1 MEKQWIYELRKR
13 FSNRRTT
20 APKGLWDGIEAAMSR
35 QNDVVSSNGKKD
47 KNARVIPLWLK
58 TLGVVAACLI
68 LIIGV
73 WCLTSAHVW
82 EQTENNKSIAENVKT
97 SVIRDKNE
105 FVSSD
110 MTSYDDTSQR
120 LLNHV
125 KARLSSL
132 VFKDNDNVKETVSYM
147 TSETEVL
154 TEGSTKED
162 ESFNKTNEE
171 SNKSSKEWQESLKR
185 NNNSYHPKENY
196 RMENNSFYIV
206 QNHSAKH
213 SKGKKA
219 NMEFGLYGAGS
230 TFSGNSSA
238 NYGMSYA
245 SIAMMSDNNMLR
257 VSNLERS
264 NVAES
269 DENEVNVKHRF
280 PLKVGVSVR
289 FKFTDRWGIET
300 GMVYSYHSSDIM
312 SGDEYSGYKTVR
324 KLHYVGIP
332 LNFNYDI
339 WKNDYLNIYA
349 NCGGMAEFCVSGHA
363 TTDYITGNTVTDTS
377 EESVREKRPQW
388 SVDLAPG
395 IQYNFNNN
403 IGVYAEPGIAYY
415 FDNGSGMNT
424 IYKDKKININLNIGL
439 RLTIK

>member
-13 FSNRRTT
+13 FSNRKTT
-20 APKGLWDGIEAAMSR
+20 APEGLWEGIEATMSR
-35 QNDVVSSNGKKD
+35 QNVVANSVGKKD
-47 KNARVIPLWLK
+47 KNVRIIPLWLK
-58 TLGVVAACLI
+58 TVGVAAACLA
-68 LIIGV
+68 LIIGI
-73 WCLTSAHVW
+73 WWLTSTHIW
-82 EQTENNKSIAENVKT
+82 EQAKSNKNISENVNT
-97 SVIRDKNE
+97 SVVRDKNE
-105 FVSSD
+105 TVSHEI
-110 MTSYDDTSQR
+110 TSHDKVPQG
-120 LLNHV
+120 LFNHL

-132 VFKDNDNVKETVSYM
+132 ISNDDVQETVSYT
-147 TSETEVL
+147 TSETDIMAE
-154 TEGSTKED
+154 EYTKED
-162 ESFNKTNEE
+162 ESINKTKEE
-171 SNKSSKEWQESLKR
+171 NKEVSTEWQRSVKSK
-185 NNNSYHPKENY
+185 NNGYHPQENY
-196 RMENNSFYIV
+196 RKENNSSYIAK
-206 QNHSAKH
+206 NHSTSH
-213 SKGKKA
+213 SKNKK
-219 NMEFGLYGAGS
+219 NNVEFDLYGAAS
-230 TFSGNSSA
+230 TFAGNSSS
-238 NYGMSYA
+238 NYGMSYS
-245 SIAMMSDNNMLR
+245 SIAMISDKNMLR
-257 VSNLERS
+257 ASNLERS
-264 NVAES
+264 NVSES

-289 FKFTDRWGIET
+289 FKLTDRWGIET

-324 KLHYVGIP
+324 KLHYVGVP

-349 NCGGMAEFCVSGHA
+349 KCGGMAEFCVSGHA

-388 SVDLAPG
+388 SVDLSPG
-395 IQYNFNNN
+395 IQYNFNNT